1 MSDVTST
8 TTQATP
14 ETTPAPVP
22 VPMANSQEARQP
34 DGTIRDVNSPAP
46 PVPGDGSQPLEAAK
60 TEEVGAPE
68 SYTFKAPE
76 GVKLDDKAIAEVTP
90 LFKEMKLSQTSAQK
104 LVDFYAK
111 AQVSEAKRAAEA
123 VTSMRTEWRDA
134 VMKDAEL
141 GPKLDTIKADIGK
154 AILQAANGDAKLV
167 GDFKAAMDLT
177 GAGDN
182 PAIIKMINRLSAAVN
197 EGTHVTGSGPSE
209 HGQVANGRA
218 SRPSAAEALYPTLRR

>member
-8 TTQATP
+8 TTTTPP
-14 ETTPAPVP
+14 ETTSSPTPILANDPAARSPSGEILDVATP
-22 VPMANSQEARQP
+22 TQATEPKPKEGTGPADPPEA
-34 DGTIRDVNSPAP
+34 
-46 PVPGDGSQPLEAAK
+46 
-60 TEEVGAPE
+60 
-68 SYTFKAPE
+68 YTFKAPE
-76 GVKLDDKAIAEVTP
+76 GIKLDDKAIAEVTP
-90 LFKEMKLSQTSAQK
+90 LFKEMKLSQDSAQK

-134 VMKDAEL
+134 VMKDSEL

-154 AILQAANGDAKLV
+154 AILQASNGDAKLV
-167 GDFKAAMDLT
+167 SDFKAAMDLT

-218 SRPSAAEALYPTLRR
+218 SRPSAAEALYPNLVQNRR

>member
-8 TTQATP
+8 TTTAP
-14 ETTPAPVP
+14 AETTSSPTPILANDPASRTP
-22 VPMANSQEARQP
+22 QGEIKDQ
-34 DGTIRDVNSPAP
+34 
-46 PVPGDGSQPLEAAK
+46 SQPASGTEPQVLEAAK
-60 TEEVGAPE
+60 TEGPGVPE
-68 SYTFKAPE
+68 AYTFKAPE
-76 GVKLDDKAIAEVTP
+76 GIKLDDKALAEVTP
-90 LFKEMKLSQTSAQK
+90 LFKEMKLSQDSAQK

-134 VMKDAEL
+134 VMKDSEL
-141 GPKLDTIKADIGK
+141 GPKLETIKADIGK
-154 AILQAANGDAKLV
+154 AITVASAGDPKLV
-167 GDFKAAMDLT
+167 ADFKAAMDLT

-218 SRPSAAEALYPTLRR
+218 SRPSAAESLYPNLVQNRR